1 MFAEKLKM
9 SLKIFV
15 LMACVSICLAAK
27 REQEKEVLPGVFCPE
42 CIGYGDTAMKAKE
55 DCFAKAIVKRC
66 KEIDPICA
74 KLSGENFD
82 GKSMVHQFLCLS
94 SKDYD
99 ELTASCKVQGCIA
112 SKVQLPMAIVP
123 VKN

>member
-1 MFAEKLKM
+1 MP
-9 SLKIFV
+9 FV
-15 LMACVSICLAAK
+15 
-27 REQEKEVLPGVFCPE
+27 VLPGVFCTE

-66 KEIDPICA
+66 KEIDAICA
-74 KLSGENFD
+74 KFSGKNFD
-82 GKSMVHQFLCLS
+82 GKSMAHQFLCLS

-112 SKVQLPMAIVP
+112 SKVQLPMAIIP